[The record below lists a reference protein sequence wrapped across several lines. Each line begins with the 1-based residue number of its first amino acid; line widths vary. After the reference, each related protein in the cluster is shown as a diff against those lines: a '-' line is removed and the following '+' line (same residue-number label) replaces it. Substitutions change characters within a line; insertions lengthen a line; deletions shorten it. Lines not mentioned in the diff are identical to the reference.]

1 VISTV
6 DGCLL
11 WPVAAGVLVEAD
23 AVARLE
29 GLLARAL
36 EANERLAALVE
47 RQREEI
53 AQLREELAVR
63 DRELERVTAE
73 LAVLK
78 RMLFGRSS
86 ERARPGTAGGDGSDG
101 DGGEEAGGDHRVRP
115 AAGGKSAKRGPGAR
129 AGRRDYSHLPRVEVV
144 WDFPGGGYCC
154 PECGTP
160 FNRLGDHVT
169 ELLDWLVIVRVSAHC
184 RRRYRRACGCRVPA
198 TVTAPGP
205 PKAIGKGL
213 VSNAFIAH
221 LLTERYV
228 AGRSQNSLVTGLARH
243 GAELSPATLT
253 GTCAAAGALLA
264 PLEAAVTA
272 RSRGAWHLHAD
283 ETSWRVF
290 APREPGGPARWWL
303 WVFLGPD
310 TACFVMDPTRSGAV
324 LARHAGIDQATG
336 QLSEQPGPDED
347 ADTCEGPRE
356 GPRQLVISS
365 DFYSVY
371 SSAGRK
377 ATGLVNLY
385 CWAHVRRYFVRA
397 GDANPDQLTYW
408 TAAWLERIKNLYA
421 AHEQLSTAWA
431 GGAAADL
438 EHARTAW
445 DEALGVIHTERT
457 KQMASPGLQE
467 PAKKALATLDREWDG
482 LVAHRDYPMIG
493 LDNNPAERALRRPVV
508 TRKNAYGSRNEDA
521 ARLAARIWTITAT
534 AEMAGLNVITYLTAY
549 LDACG
554 RTGGKPPT
562 GPNLER
568 FLPWTAT
575 REDLNTWAQPPRPG

>member
-1 VISTV
+1 M
-6 DGCLL
+6 
-11 WPVAAGVLVEAD
+11 AAGSALAEAD
-23 AVARLE
+23 ALVRLE

-47 RQREEI
+47 QQRQEI
-53 AQLREELAVR
+53 AELREMLAVR
-63 DRELERVTAE
+63 DRELERVNAE
-73 LAVLK
+73 LTVLK

-86 ERARPGTAGGDGSDG
+86 ERARATADSGGDNSGDGDAGGRP
-101 DGGEEAGGDHRVRP
+101 GGGT
-115 AAGGKSAKRGPGAR
+115 SSKRGPGAR

-144 WDFPGGGYCC
+144 WDFPDCGYGC
-154 PECGTP
+154 PQCATP
-160 FNRLGDHVT
+160 FHRLGDHVT
-169 ELLDWLVIVRVSAHC
+169 EVLDWVVIVRVSAHC

-243 GAELSPATLT
+243 GADLSPATLT

-264 PLEAAVTA
+264 PLEDAITA
-272 RSRGAWHLHAD
+272 RSRDSWHLHAD

-290 APREPGGPARWWL
+290 TPRESNDRDNGPGNGPVKWWL

-324 LARHAGIDQATG
+324 LARHAGIDQTTG
-336 QLSEQPGPDED
+336 QLVEHP
-347 ADTCEGPRE
+347 ADVRGAGEEEGPR
-356 GPRQLVISS
+356 RLVVSS

-371 SSAGRK
+371 TSAGRK
-377 ATGLVNLY
+377 AAGLVNLY

-397 GDANPDQLTYW
+397 GDANPDQLSGW

-421 AHEQLSTAWA
+421 AHEQLSVAWA
-431 GGAAADL
+431 GGAAAEL
-438 EHARTAW
+438 EPACTAW
-445 DEALGVIHTERT
+445 DDALGVIDAERT

-482 LVAHRDYPMIG
+482 LVAHRDYPMIS
-493 LDNNPAERALRRPVV
+493 LDNNAAERALRRPVV
-508 TRKNAYGSRNEDA
+508 TRKNAYGSRTEDA
-521 ARLAARIWTITAT
+521 ARLAARVWTITAT
-534 AEMAGLNVITYLTAY
+534 AEMAGLNPITYLTAY
-549 LDACG
+549 LDTCG
-554 RTGGKPPT
+554 RTGGTPPT
-562 GPNLER
+562 GPDLQR

-575 REDLNTWAQPPRPG
+575 REDLDTWAQPPRPG

>member
-1 VISTV
+1 VISGV
-6 DGCLL
+6 RRYLL

-29 GLLARAL
+29 GALAQAL
-36 EANERLAALVE
+36 EANERLTALVE

-63 DRELERVTAE
+63 DRELERVNAE

-86 ERARPGTAGGDGSDG
+86 ERARPGAA
-101 DGGEEAGGDHRVRP
+101 GEEAGGDRVRP
-115 AAGGKSAKRGPGAR
+115 AAGGKTEKRGPGAR

-144 WDFPGGGYCC
+144 WDFPDGGYCC
-154 PECGTP
+154 PQCATP
-160 FNRLGDHVT
+160 FTRLGDHVT
-169 ELLDWLVIVRVSAHC
+169 EVLDWVVIVRVSAHC
-184 RRRYRRACGCRVPA
+184 RRRYRRACSCRIPV

-228 AGRSQNSLVTGLARH
+228 AGRSQNSLVTALARH
-243 GAELSPATLT
+243 GADLSPATLT
-253 GTCAAAGALLA
+253 GTCAAVGALLA
-264 PLEAAVTA
+264 PLEDAITE
-272 RSRGAWHLHAD
+272 RSRTAWHLHAD

-290 APREPGGPARWWL
+290 APREGDGPTKWWL

-324 LARHAGIDQATG
+324 LARHAGIDQTTG
-336 QLSEQPGPDED
+336 QLAERPCAGE
-347 ADTCEGPRE
+347 E

-371 SSAGRK
+371 TSAGRK
-377 ATGLVNLY
+377 ATGLINLY
-385 CWAHVRRYFVRA
+385 CWAHIRRHFVRA
-397 GDANPDQLTYW
+397 GDANPDQLSGW
-408 TAAWLERIKNLYA
+408 TAAWLERIKNLYT
-421 AHEQLSTAWA
+421 AHEQLSVAWA
-431 GGAAADL
+431 GEAATEL
-438 EHARTAW
+438 EHACTAW
-445 DEALGVIHTERT
+445 DDVVGVIDAERIR
-457 KQMASPGLQE
+457 QMASPGLQE
-467 PAKKALATLDREWDG
+467 PAKKALATLHREWDG
-482 LVAHRDYPMIG
+482 LVAHRDYPMIS
-493 LDNNPAERALRRPVV
+493 LDNNAAERALRRPVV

-521 ARLAARIWTITAT
+521 ARLAARVWTITAT

-568 FLPWTAT
+568 FLPWTAI
-575 REDLNTWAQPPRPG
+575 RDDLDTWAQPPRPG